1 VSSIFL
7 FITFGNTSKGRVSN
21 NTAPFLFFGMVRNI
35 MSTNVFVKSGRVLD
49 ILPATV
55 AATVTGSWMFK
66 DAPKSA
72 IQVVATAAATVVF
85 DVSNDGVNAVATTL
99 GTVTLA
105 AAGSDGFVTDAPWKY
120 IRARVTANSGTVN
133 VLLCN

>member
-1 VSSIFL
+1 MA
-7 FITFGNTSKGRVSN
+7 N
-21 NTAPFLFFGMVRNI
+21 
-35 MSTNVFVKSGRVLD
+35 NVFVKSGRVMDML
-49 ILPATV
+49 
-55 AATVTGSWMFK
+55 AATAGALTGNWIYK

-99 GTVTLA
+99 GTVTLVG
-105 AAGSDGFVTDAPWKY
+105 AGSDGFTTDAPWKF

-133 VLLCN
+133 VTMSV